1 MLRFEDGIKFHG
13 GEDKVKQ
20 FLISQWYEIHVCMYV
35 WNIDK
40 KVFFYKRGDIKE
52 GEIRILIQYSYH
64 YKITEYFCSFPNIPL
79 T

>member
-1 MLRFEDGIKFHG
+1 
-13 GEDKVKQ
+13 
-20 FLISQWYEIHVCMYV
+20 MYV

-40 KVFFYKRGDIKE
+40 KVFFYKGGDIKE

-64 YKITEYFCSFPNIPL
+64 YKITEYFCSFPNIPI